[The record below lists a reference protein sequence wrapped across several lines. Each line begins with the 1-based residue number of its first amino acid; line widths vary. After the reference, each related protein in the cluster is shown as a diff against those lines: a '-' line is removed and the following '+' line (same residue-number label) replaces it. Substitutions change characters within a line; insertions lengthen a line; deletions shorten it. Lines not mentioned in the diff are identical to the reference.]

1 MSEYYLIVTNTII
14 AGGSSVNVQHLTD
27 HCPKFREIR
36 NQAVE
41 TIQSNGLTVSGGT
54 IITSLIRLT
63 EDEFINLNR
72 K

>member
-1 MSEYYLIVTNTII
+1 MSEYYLIVTNTTIT
-14 AGGSSVNVQHLTD
+14 GGSVNVQHLTD

-63 EDEFINLNR
+63 EDEFINLNC